1 MALPKID
8 LPTFELKLPSTGKTV
23 MVRPF
28 SVKEE
33 KLLLMAVEA
42 GKADDV
48 ITTVKQIINNCILEG
63 DFDINTA
70 PFFDVDYV
78 FIFLRAKSIGEAVDV
93 NMTCNNVLE
102 SGEKCGHKFP
112 TTIDISNAR
121 SEEHTSELQSH

>member
-8 LPTFELKLPSTGKTV
+8 LPTFELKLPSSGKTV

-48 ITTVKQIINNCILEG
+48 ITTVKQIINN
-63 DFDINTA
+63 
-70 PFFDVDYV
+70 
-78 FIFLRAKSIGEAVDV
+78 
-93 NMTCNNVLE
+93 
-102 SGEKCGHKFP
+102 
-112 TTIDISNAR
+112 
-121 SEEHTSELQSH
+121 